1 MKLHWSPKSPFV
13 RKVMIVIHECNLTD
27 EVELKRSI
35 VASQL
40 PPNEDVLK
48 DSPIGK
54 IPVLITN
61 DGLALLDS
69 RVISEYLNDYSNRE
83 LFPSR
88 PIDRVKQ
95 LRWQALADGLTD
107 ILLLWRIE
115 LSREEGPW
123 AGLTDGWLMKV
134 RRTMQL
140 FDLEAKELRSE
151 DFAIGQV
158 SVVCALG
165 QLDFR
170 WPDCEWRKHFPA
182 LAEANSHWIQRKS
195 VRATEI
201 QNDKQED
208 SGALTKGTLTFE
220 ADV

>member
-13 RKVMIVIHECNLTD
+13 RKVMIVIHECGLSD
-27 EVELKRSI
+27 QVELQRSV

-40 PPNEDVLK
+40 PPNENVLR
-48 DSPIGK
+48 DSPLGK
-54 IPVLITN
+54 IPVLVTN
-61 DGLALLDS
+61 EGLALPDS
-69 RVISEYLNDYSNRE
+69 RVITEYLNDYSNSN

-88 PIDRVKQ
+88 PDEKVKQ

-107 ILLLWRIE
+107 VLLLWRIE
-115 LSREEGPW
+115 LSREETPW

-140 FDLEAKELRSE
+140 LDHESQELRAE

-170 WPDCEWRKHFPA
+170 WPDCDWRRHFPA
-182 LAEANSHWIQRKS
+182 LANASSYWNQRDS
-195 VRATEI
+195 VRMTEV
-201 QNDKQED
+201 QNDSLED
-208 SGALTKGTLTFE
+208 SGALTKGILTF
-220 ADV
+220 